1 MEEGIAQL
9 GWWPVNTY
17 RRGWTLRRRL
27 LALLTVAGV
36 LLVGL
41 VLVEAAVAARHRSQ
55 LDTVLNRT
63 GPLRVQGQELLNSL
77 VDQETAIR
85 GYAVSGDPAD
95 LAAYRDGVAQEQ
107 TLTASLDDL
116 AQPYPQIRRDL
127 VAVGQRSAQW
137 RGAVAEPVIAT
148 TQQGGTAA
156 GRALIND
163 EARAQFE
170 QIRMAV
176 ERLQADIFG
185 ARQSAV
191 SAVEDS
197 SNLLVGLLGAAL
209 ALVLALG
216 AVLMVAINRT
226 VVTPIT
232 ALAVRVRRVAEGD
245 YHHHIEGSG
254 PTEFR
259 RLAVDI
265 DAMRQKIAKDLAEV
279 REARERIEWVNTQ
292 LQKQAEELVRS
303 NRDLEQFAYVA

>member
-1 MEEGIAQL
+1 M
-9 GWWPVNTY
+9 NTY

-41 VLVEAAVAARHRSQ
+41 AVVEAAVAARHRGQ

-85 GYAVSGDPAD
+85 GYAVGGDPAD
-95 LAAYRDGVAQEQ
+95 LAAYRSGVAQEQ
-107 TLTASLDDL
+107 TLIASLDDL

-127 VAVGQRSAQW
+127 VAVEQRSAQW
-137 RGAVAEPVIAT
+137 RGAVAEPVIAAT
-148 TQQGGTAA
+148 QGGGAA

-170 QIRMAV
+170 QIRVAV
-176 ERLQADIFG
+176 ERLQADIFRV
-185 ARQSAV
+185 RQSAV
-191 SAVEDS
+191 SAVEGS

-216 AVLMVAINRT
+216 VILVVAIDRT
-226 VVTPIT
+226 VVAPIT

-265 DAMRQKIAKDLAEV
+265 DAMRQKIAEDLAEV

-303 NRDLEQFAYVA
+303 NRDLEQFAYVASHDLQEPL